1 MEEIRDTILYCVVG
15 FKNTKEM
22 MATFYKDDYKKIGN
36 ARRKAKELIKDGYE
50 LVDIRQEDISI
61 RNEFM
66 EISSSGVIETYTQE
80 GVVQK

>member
-15 FKNTKEM
+15 FKNAKEW
-22 MATFYKDDYKKIGN
+22 ATFHKDDYKKIGN

-50 LVDIRQEDISI
+50 LVHIRQEDISI
-61 RNEFM
+61 RNEFT